1 MFIPRSLYDPNEK
14 LFTIYRN
21 NVLIS
26 TISGHI
32 SDDHK
37 FIDFHKL
44 VDVKQSDIIVSKET
58 EVKYFVTDIHC
69 YGLDR
74 FVGLNNM
81 HYYAYISPVPIQKN
95 HFSTLLREIEQC
107 SKEDRAILLEMAEY
121 LKKIAENSEPTPKG
135 ALKKFSDVISK
146 YSPIALQVGQILL
159 DKFL

>member
-107 SKEDRAILLEMAEY
+107 S
-121 LKKIAENSEPTPKG
+121 SEPTPKG